1 MISKLNEKETAK
13 RISKRIAKKVAKRI
27 KNKFDLSSIIK
38 LKV

>member
-1 MISKLNEKETAK
+1 MISKLKKKETAK
-13 RISKRIAKKVAKRI
+13 RIAKRIAKRVAKRI